1 MKIAGQIL
9 LACFLLAALQSVVT
23 GVIALCLLM
32 LLWGAI
38 FRTRET
44 LTTIG
49 AFALLGII
57 GNHPVACIAVAGA
70 AFVAVKLGRRGGDG
84 AAGAGD
90 AAPPTLLPG
99 RARDGAGGDFGGGDG

>member
-9 LACFLLAALQSVVT
+9 LACFLLAALQSIAA
-23 GVIALCLLM
+23 GVMALCLLM

-38 FRTRET
+38 FRPRQT

-49 AFALLGII
+49 ALMLLGVV
-57 GNHPVACIAVAGA
+57 GNHPVASIVVAGA

-84 AAGAGD
+84 AAGAG
-90 AAPPTLLPG
+90 AAASPTLLPG
-99 RARDGAGGDFGGGDG
+99 RAKEPAGGDFGGGDG